1 MTAANL
7 LARSRGPLWNPTFSF
22 PIKTFNTKKT
32 FVDVRCAQQQ
42 RWIDCRA
49 STILAIHFDARA
61 WSAMRLH
68 RAGCH
73 ESYVSYE
80 KWFIGRHIAKLPL
93 ENSRV
98 RAVYF
103 HLASVGWRR
112 DCHWTRVCLSL
123 AFSPLR
129 ACAFLEQFDSQRARL
144 SYMMHLF
151 EMFAAAKLWPVRRW
165 RNIS

>member
-73 ESYVSYE
+73 ESYVSNE
-80 KWFIGRHIAKLPL
+80 KWFIGRHIAKMPH

-98 RAVYF
+98 FLLLYI
-103 HLASVGWRR
+103 
-112 DCHWTRVCLSL
+112 
-123 AFSPLR
+123 
-129 ACAFLEQFDSQRARL
+129 ACAYSHTNPVFVR
-144 SYMMHLF
+144 
-151 EMFAAAKLWPVRRW
+151 KLKRPVRTHFFVTNGACRCMPCAICVI
-165 RNIS
+165 RSSRSRK